1 MRHIDEIQIAGTAIL
16 LCGAMFAVSA
26 VAPTGNTVS
35 KAVTNFTEAPETAA
49 EAQAQA
55 EAQAEEDGF
64 TIYTQESNYDSDYDN
79 SYNDTSYNDSSYNTD
94 TTQDGS
100 LDDTGQEN
108 DNTDTGDGS
117 SDDGSS
123 DQTSSDD
130 TGDDSSDQ
138 IDYPSDDNSGD
149 STDGSLDNSDTWEEF
164 IERYTENKHI
174 VNSKYIRQVILGNCN
189 PKRQVTYEKYL
200 MGLVLEVLID
210 ELGYSTSDIA
220 FYSNDEIVI
229 DMGKYKG
236 CINKQKILEM
246 AVNVRF
252 NIPFRIELFYLHKI
266 TGTDGYYKEIV
277 KNIIEREYEFKCLNN
292 YTLPFVLRK
301 FNGEEITE
309 NDKVFYHEGLLSKFM
324 EVPNMEVKLNE
335 NKYSV

>member
-1 MRHIDEIQIAGTAIL
+1 MDISEKLKERFCKDCNIPLKLFKEPYFTGRLQLYDNYYNTLDKWNIFVKELDKYKCEQDYL
-16 LCGAMFAVSA
+16 EEYNRVKDAVI
-26 VAPTGNTVS
+26 
-35 KAVTNFTEAPETAA
+35 K
-49 EAQAQA
+49 
-55 EAQAEEDGF
+55 D
-64 TIYTQESNYDSDYDN
+64 IKDSDGYKRLNAEDMNEYTVKYKDLPGKDIYKSSNVGKLFISIDMRKANFSALKFYDK
-79 SYNDTSYNDSSYNTD
+79 SIFS
-94 TTQDGS
+94 
-100 LDDTGQEN
+100 
-108 DNTDTGDGS
+108 
-117 SDDGSS
+117 
-123 DQTSSDD
+123 
-130 TGDDSSDQ
+130 
-138 IDYPSDDNSGD
+138 
-149 STDGSLDNSDTWEEF
+149 NSDTWEEF

>member
-64 TIYTQESNYDSDYDN
+64 TIYTQESNYDDSDYDN
-79 SYNDTSYNDSSYNTD
+79 SYNDTSYDDSSYNTD

-108 DNTDTGDGS
+108 DNTDTEDGS

-138 IDYPSDDNSGD
+138 IIPAM
-149 STDGSLDNSDTWEEF
+149 T
-164 IERYTENKHI
+164 
-174 VNSKYIRQVILGNCN
+174 V
-189 PKRQVTYEKYL
+189 PVTAQ
-200 MGLVLEVLID
+200 MVLWITLIH
-210 ELGYSTSDIA
+210 
-220 FYSNDEIVI
+220 
-229 DMGKYKG
+229 GKTM
-236 CINKQKILEM
+236 E
-246 AVNVRF
+246 
-252 NIPFRIELFYLHKI
+252 
-266 TGTDGYYKEIV
+266 
-277 KNIIEREYEFKCLNN
+277 
-292 YTLPFVLRK
+292 RK
-301 FNGEEITE
+301 F
-309 NDKVFYHEGLLSKFM
+309 SR
-324 EVPNMEVKLNE
+324 
-335 NKYSV
+335 

>member
-108 DNTDTGDGS
+108 DNTDTEDQSDAGLHAKAFFKPAPRQTGLFVLFYEITIIMFLFLNKWYNQTVINIQEAFYEETKQVTITNSISVPSAVYLS
-117 SDDGSS
+117 SA
-123 DQTSSDD
+123 
-130 TGDDSSDQ
+130 
-138 IDYPSDDNSGD
+138 I
-149 STDGSLDNSDTWEEF
+149 STDGKS
-164 IERYTENKHI
+164 
-174 VNSKYIRQVILGNCN
+174 
-189 PKRQVTYEKYL
+189 
-200 MGLVLEVLID
+200 
-210 ELGYSTSDIA
+210 
-220 FYSNDEIVI
+220 
-229 DMGKYKG
+229 
-236 CINKQKILEM
+236 
-246 AVNVRF
+246 
-252 NIPFRIELFYLHKI
+252 
-266 TGTDGYYKEIV
+266 
-277 KNIIEREYEFKCLNN
+277 
-292 YTLPFVLRK
+292 
-301 FNGEEITE
+301 
-309 NDKVFYHEGLLSKFM
+309 
-324 EVPNMEVKLNE
+324 
-335 NKYSV
+335 

>member
-49 EAQAQA
+49 EDQEQA

-79 SYNDTSYNDSSYNTD
+79 SYNDTSYDDSSYNTD

-108 DNTDTGDGS
+108 DNADTGDGS

-138 IDYPSDDNSGD
+138 IDYPSDDNSGNE
-149 STDGSLDNSDTWEEF
+149 TDGSLDSSDTWE
-164 IERYTENKHI
+164 
-174 VNSKYIRQVILGNCN
+174 
-189 PKRQVTYEKYL
+189 
-200 MGLVLEVLID
+200 D
-210 ELGYSTSDIA
+210 
-220 FYSNDEIVI
+220 
-229 DMGKYKG
+229 
-236 CINKQKILEM
+236 
-246 AVNVRF
+246 
-252 NIPFRIELFYLHKI
+252 
-266 TGTDGYYKEIV
+266 
-277 KNIIEREYEFKCLNN
+277 
-292 YTLPFVLRK
+292 
-301 FNGEEITE
+301 NGEE
-309 NDKVFYHEGLLSKFM
+309 VQ
-324 EVPNMEVKLNE
+324 
-335 NKYSV
+335 

>member
-49 EAQAQA
+49 EAQHRQRLRLRKM
-55 EAQAEEDGF
+55 DF
-64 TIYTQESNYDSDYDN
+64 TIYYQESNYDSDYDN
-79 SYNDTSYNDSSYNTD
+79 SYNDTSYDDSSYNTD

-130 TGDDSSDQ
+130 TGNDSSDQ

-149 STDGSLDNSDTWEEF
+149 ETDGSLDSSDTWE
-164 IERYTENKHI
+164 
-174 VNSKYIRQVILGNCN
+174 
-189 PKRQVTYEKYL
+189 
-200 MGLVLEVLID
+200 D
-210 ELGYSTSDIA
+210 
-220 FYSNDEIVI
+220 
-229 DMGKYKG
+229 
-236 CINKQKILEM
+236 
-246 AVNVRF
+246 
-252 NIPFRIELFYLHKI
+252 
-266 TGTDGYYKEIV
+266 
-277 KNIIEREYEFKCLNN
+277 
-292 YTLPFVLRK
+292 
-301 FNGEEITE
+301 NGEE
-309 NDKVFYHEGLLSKFM
+309 VQ
-324 EVPNMEVKLNE
+324 
-335 NKYSV
+335 

>member
-49 EAQAQA
+49 EAQA
-55 EAQAEEDGF
+55 EEDGF

-94 TTQDGS
+94 TTQDSS
-100 LDDTGQEN
+100 LD
-108 DNTDTGDGS
+108 DTGDGS

-149 STDGSLDNSDTWEEF
+149 STDGSLDNSDTWE
-164 IERYTENKHI
+164 
-174 VNSKYIRQVILGNCN
+174 
-189 PKRQVTYEKYL
+189 
-200 MGLVLEVLID
+200 D
-210 ELGYSTSDIA
+210 
-220 FYSNDEIVI
+220 
-229 DMGKYKG
+229 
-236 CINKQKILEM
+236 
-246 AVNVRF
+246 
-252 NIPFRIELFYLHKI
+252 
-266 TGTDGYYKEIV
+266 
-277 KNIIEREYEFKCLNN
+277 
-292 YTLPFVLRK
+292 
-301 FNGEEITE
+301 NGEEVQQIE
-309 NDKVFYHEGLLSKFM
+309 Y
-324 EVPNMEVKLNE
+324 
-335 NKYSV
+335 